1 MSNDRSSR
9 IKIQTAHGELRE
21 CACIG
26 PSNLSAIMGEDPYT
40 TRLQLFNRLTARA
53 PREMSEFAQCGIDLE
68 PYLAM
73 YYEKN
78 ALPGGLSFKASTP
91 FRKHPVYDW
100 FGCYSDGEIYDG
112 EKLVATLNI
121 KVFFSD
127 FGVEKHD
134 DPVDW
139 IMTSKKAWYWQAQ
152 GEMAITGTDVHII
165 YPWCAPNHS
174 YDEFLR
180 AIVAS
185 KLLDNEAISREF
197 FGKLPPMPP
206 IVLRRCQE
214 DIDRIYTKGKEFW
227 DMIIADTP
235 PMEPSIKPQSPALD
249 NDLHIL
255 KDSGLVDTI
264 KWYMAQKGQVETA
277 KKDIEAALF
286 GVKKSVIFADGVY
299 ISKAVNEPAKR
310 LDMDRVIAKLPRG
323 TVLDD
328 CYVFGKVEK
337 PFKYTFS
344 DKPPKPKKEKKDM
357 YNN

>member
-1 MSNDRSSR
+1 MSNTRYGR
-9 IKIQTAHGELRE
+9 IKIQTEHGELKE
-21 CACIG
+21 SAVIG
-26 PSNLSAIMGEDPYT
+26 PSNLGAIMGDDPYT
-40 TRLQLFNRLTARA
+40 TPLQLFNRLTARS
-53 PREMSEFAQCGIDLE
+53 PREKSEFAQCGIDLE

-78 ALPGGLSFKASTP
+78 ALPGGLGFKASTP

-121 KVFFSD
+121 KVLFSD
-127 FGVEKHD
+127 FGVEKYD

-165 YPWCAPNHS
+165 YPWCAPVHA
-174 YDEFLR
+174 YDDFLK
-180 AIVAS
+180 AMIEG
-185 KLLDNEAISREF
+185 KLLENEDLRNAF

-206 IVLRRCQE
+206 IAINRNQS
-214 DIDRIYTKGKEFW
+214 DILVAMQKGKEFW

-235 PMEPSIKPQSPALD
+235 PMEPSVKAPSPTLG

-255 KDSGLVDTI
+255 KDSGLVETI

-286 GVKKSVIFADGVY
+286 GVKESVIFADGVY
-299 ISKAVNEPAKR
+299 VTKTVNEPKKR

-328 CYVFGKVEK
+328 CYVFGSVEK
-337 PFKYTFS
+337 PFTYRFS
-344 DKPPKPKKEKKDM
+344 DTPPKPKISVCSP
-357 YNN
+357 